1 MTLAASRHGADAP
14 AHAWVMRL
22 ANGVFR
28 WRLALLLIGIVAT
41 LALGMSASRLQVA
54 GGFEKMVPLSHPY
67 MKTFMKYRS
76 DFGGA
81 NKVVVA
87 LMGKP
92 GDVFDPAFL
101 TDLKGLNEDL
111 FFLHGVERSSLISL
125 YSPNTT
131 YMEVVEDGFRMGQ
144 VLPATFDGSKASIT
158 QFRDNL
164 MKSPWLG
171 RIVAR
176 DFSGALISATLMSK
190 DPKTGK
196 PLDLRQVG
204 AALENIRV
212 KHQTDRFQVRI
223 LGFAKYSSDIAE
235 GASEVLLF
243 FGLAALITAL
253 LLYWYTA
260 SLRITATALCVAA
273 VPVVWLLGLMPLLGL
288 TLDPISILAPF
299 LIFSIGVSHAVQ
311 MTHAWTLE
319 TLRGVD
325 AHMAARNAFAKLF
338 VPGASALL
346 ANAIGFM
353 VIALVDIQVVRDL
366 VITATLGV
374 TLMIGSNK
382 VLLPILLSYMKVDL
396 QSRAKAGHGKLGSAL
411 WARLAAIAT
420 PAKALPVILVA
431 IVLLI
436 AGLSKAHEEV
446 IGDLGVGAPELRAD
460 SRYNQDVKAITKKF
474 ALGVDVLQVIAQAA
488 HPNDCNHIDVL
499 DAVDRFDFD
508 MRQSNDVQS
517 VRSLAGFIKDTTVG
531 FSEGNAKWSTIP
543 STRDQRNQAIGFSTR
558 GGGDLIN
565 NDCSAMNISIYPIN
579 HQAATLARIVARVK
593 DFQQRFD
600 TPDVKFLLASG
611 NDGVMAATNEAVV
624 AADHWVNF
632 ALFGA
637 VALLCLLTFRSL
649 AVTACIVIPLGIVT
663 VLCYALMASLGI
675 GMKVNTLP
683 VVALGVGVGVD
694 YGIYLFEVMRHE
706 MRSRGRSLQ
715 QAFLSA
721 LQQRGAASLFTAV
734 TMSVGVGTWVF
745 SSLKMQADMGL
756 LLVFMFLINAFAA
769 LLLLPALSAFLVRW
783 SHAKS

>member
-1 MTLAASRHGADAP
+1 MMAGMTQHKAEAP
-14 AHAWVMRL
+14 ARAWVVRL
-22 ANGVFR
+22 ANGIFR
-28 WRLALLLIGIVAT
+28 WRLSLLLLGIAVT
-41 LALGMSASRLQVA
+41 LALAAAATRLQVQ
-54 GGFEKMVPLSHPY
+54 GGFDKMVPLSHPY
-67 MKTFMKYRS
+67 MRTFMKYQPA
-76 DFGGA
+76 FGGA
-81 NKVVVA
+81 NKVVVG

-101 TDLKGLNEDL
+101 ADLKGLNDDL
-111 FFLHGVERSSLISL
+111 FFLHGIDRSSLISL

-131 YMEVVEDGFRMGQ
+131 YMEVVEDGFRVGQ
-144 VLPATFDGSKASIT
+144 VLPENFDGSAASIA
-158 QFRDNL
+158 QFRSNL

-176 DFSGALISATLMSK
+176 DFSGALISATLMNR
-190 DPKTGK
+190 DPTTGK

-204 AALENIRV
+204 AALEKIRAR
-212 KHQTDRFQVRI
+212 HQNDRFRVRI
-223 LGFAKYSSDIAE
+223 LGFAKYSSDIAS

-243 FGLAALITAL
+243 FSIAALITAL

-273 VPVVWLLGLMPLLGL
+273 VPVVWLLGLMPLVGL

-319 TLRGVD
+319 TLRGLD
-325 AHMAARNAFAKLF
+325 AQTSARNAFAKLF
-338 VPGASALL
+338 VPGTSALL

-353 VIALVDIQVVRDL
+353 VIAFVDIQVVRDL

-374 TLMIGSNK
+374 TLMIASNK
-382 VLLPILLSYMKVDL
+382 VLLPILLSYMKVDPNAHH
-396 QSRAKAGHGKLGSAL
+396 RAGHEKLGGAM
-411 WARLAAIAT
+411 WTRLSVIAT
-420 PAKALPVILVA
+420 PAKAAPVVA
-431 IVLLI
+431 LAALLL
-436 AGLSKAHEEV
+436 AVGLWKAHAEV
-446 IGDLGVGAPELRAD
+446 IGDLGVGVPELRAN

-474 ALGVDVLQVIAQAA
+474 ALGVDVLQVIAQTA
-488 HPNDCNHIDVL
+488 HANDCNRADVL

-508 MRQSNDVQS
+508 MRQSHDVQS
-517 VRSLAGFIKDTTVG
+517 VRSLAGFVKDTTVG
-531 FSEGNAKWSTIP
+531 FSEGDVKWSTIP

-565 NDCSAMNISIYPIN
+565 SDCSAMNISIYPVN

-593 DFQQRFD
+593 AFQQHFD
-600 TPDVKFLLASG
+600 TPEVKFLLASG
-611 NDGVMAATNEAVV
+611 NDVVMAATNEAVE

-637 VALLCLLTFRSL
+637 VTLLCLLTFRSF
-649 AVTACIVIPLGIVT
+649 VITACIVIPLGIVT

-694 YGIYLFEVMRHE
+694 YGIYLFEVIRHE
-706 MRSRGRSLQ
+706 MKSRGHSLQ

-745 SSLKMQADMGL
+745 SSLKMQADMGV

-769 LLLLPALSAFLVRW
+769 LLLLPALSAFLLRR
-783 SHAKS
+783 SHARS